1 MKNDIMSS
9 RYALVTANWE
19 LTLRCTLNC
28 IHCGS
33 AAGRARPN
41 EMSLDECFAVADEL
55 VALGCQELT
64 LIGGEVFLFRGW
76 ERLAEY
82 LTRKGLAVNI
92 VTNGY
97 KVGVTE
103 VEQIKRAQLVNVGV
117 SIDGMAVNHNRIRG
131 RGDAFRRVCKT
142 LDVLGKERIRLG
154 AVTSLLKFNC
164 TDLDGLY
171 VFLVGHG
178 VQVWQLQL
186 VNVMGNMADRQEC
199 VVSRK
204 EVRQIIDF
212 IREKN
217 RDERMVLIA
226 ADTIGYFDDNEA
238 DIRGSTSP
246 ICYWGGCA
254 AGVSTVF
261 IDSVGNVKGCGALY
275 SNLFIEGNVRQT
287 SLADI
292 WNDPNRFTYNRQFA
306 TSLLSGRC
314 AGCDVGHLC
323 KGGCRSSNYFSTKSL
338 YSNIFCCRT

>member
-1 MKNDIMSS
+1 
-9 RYALVTANWE
+9 
-19 LTLRCTLNC
+19 
-28 IHCGS
+28 
-33 AAGRARPN
+33 
-41 EMSLDECFAVADEL
+41 
-55 VALGCQELT
+55 
-64 LIGGEVFLFRGW
+64 
-76 ERLAEY
+76 
-82 LTRKGLAVNI
+82 
-92 VTNGY
+92 
-97 KVGVTE
+97 
-103 VEQIKRAQLVNVGV
+103 
-117 SIDGMAVNHNRIRG
+117 
-131 RGDAFRRVCKT
+131 
-142 LDVLGKERIRLG
+142 
-154 AVTSLLKFNC
+154 
-164 TDLDGLY
+164 
-171 VFLVGHG
+171 

-199 VVSRK
+199 VVNRK